1 MEEHLGVNA
10 PAGWLLELDAR
21 CGLEL
26 GEDSQDRTLGV
37 RHVSLRVVVVQI
49 LVHQVPELVALP
61 PVVAVVAV
69 RQYVIGD
76 LLADGDRR
84 LRASKYLDS
93 ESGEH
98 ELMMNGI
105 I

>member
-26 GEDSQDRTLGV
+26 GEDSQDRILDA

-49 LVHQVPELVALP
+49 LVHQVPELVVLP
-61 PVVAVVAV
+61 PVVAVIAV